1 MDATVKIIGKILL
14 DTIEEAENA
23 YEALDIYSSMLHK
36 RILLKEKSNIDYK
49 DDLETY
55 ITLQGYR
62 SEIANFTHREA
73 LKNIKNGR
81 A

>member
-1 MDATVKIIGKILL
+1 
-14 DTIEEAENA
+14 
-23 YEALDIYSSMLHK
+23 MLHK